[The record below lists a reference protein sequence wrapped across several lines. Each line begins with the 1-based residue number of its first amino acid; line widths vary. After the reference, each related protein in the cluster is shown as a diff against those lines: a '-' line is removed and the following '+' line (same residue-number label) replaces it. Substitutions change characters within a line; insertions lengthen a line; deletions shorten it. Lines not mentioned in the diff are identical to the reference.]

1 MRGPSAKA
9 ALAVVVAAFLVSC
22 ASTTGNDGSTPTTTA
37 PVSESTETSR
47 PPESNGASTGATE
60 ATIALVLAEQI
71 TSLGG
76 ANGEEPT
83 CTDEAEVFMDPGEA
97 GVWLLQGPE
106 ATETVAMPFAI
117 RLCLAGFASGSVTLD
132 VEVGGDTY
140 QSTLVLEGQSDEGV
154 FTREG
159 PETLFVDGATIRM
172 SALDEGI
179 YESDGWEFVPP
190 PAIRDEL
197 AQQGRV
203 TLTAQQGSL
212 TTTRTQPVET
222 PSTPYRYW
230 LDFGPPFLLVY
241 GFEEGQRVPVGLYRN
256 TGPAESSFETRFTL
270 VAEIGVVTMPPSRI
284 VVFEVP
290 PDVLED
296 VAGQERHCVTVP
308 LEGDEESNCPEL

>member
-83 CTDEAEVFMDPGEA
+83 CTDEAEVFVDPGEA

-154 FTREG
+154 FT
-159 PETLFVDGATIRM
+159 
-172 SALDEGI
+172 
-179 YESDGWEFVPP
+179 
-190 PAIRDEL
+190 
-197 AQQGRV
+197 GRV
-203 TLTAQQGSL
+203 LRRCSWTVPRFACRHWTRASTRATAGNSF
-212 TTTRTQPVET
+212 RHQPYVT
-222 PSTPYRYW
+222 
-230 LDFGPPFLLVY
+230 
-241 GFEEGQRVPVGLYRN
+241 
-256 TGPAESSFETRFTL
+256 SS
-270 VAEIGVVTMPPSRI
+270 PSR
-284 VVFEVP
+284 VE
-290 PDVLED
+290 
-296 VAGQERHCVTVP
+296 
-308 LEGDEESNCPEL
+308 